1 MKEEKTQ
8 IADGVASVLNAELG
22 CYFNQIIATL
32 KKYHETGFFDVPL
45 CLSRSFND
53 FVETNKILQL
63 GGFIDNKTH
72 CYVTFYKDTGIV
84 EKYYNGI
91 AI

>member
-1 MKEEKTQ
+1 MNEKTTQ
-8 IADGVASVLNAELG
+8 ASGGVASELNAELD
-22 CYFNQIIATL
+22 CCFNEIIATL
-32 KKYHETGFFDVPL
+32 KEYHDTGFFDVPL
-45 CLSRSFND
+45 CLAQGFID
-53 FVETNKILQL
+53 FVETSEVLAL

-72 CYVTFYKDTGIV
+72 CHVTFNKDTGIV